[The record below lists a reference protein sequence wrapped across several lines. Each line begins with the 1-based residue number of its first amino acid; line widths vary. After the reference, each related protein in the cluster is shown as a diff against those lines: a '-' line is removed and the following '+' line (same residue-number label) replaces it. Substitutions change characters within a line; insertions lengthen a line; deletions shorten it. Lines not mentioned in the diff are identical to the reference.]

1 VTSIRH
7 RTLSVNG
14 LDMHVADAGDGPP
27 VLHLHG
33 FPELW
38 SSWRHQLTAL
48 GESGFHAIA
57 PDQRG
62 YGGTTAP
69 PSVDDYDIH
78 HHLANVVALLDA
90 LGGDGA
96 VVVGHDWGSLVLS
109 TLVHLAAD
117 RVRAAVWM
125 SVPYFPRTPIPP
137 TQLFKAAAGENFMYI
152 LYFQRVGPADDELS
166 RDPRRTM
173 SRLLWS
179 ASGDAPDAARR
190 PLPKEGTG
198 FLDGMD
204 DPTALPSWL
213 TEDDLDYF
221 TDEFQRTGFTGG
233 LNWYRNLDRNWETT
247 EHLSGAGGLE
257 AEPTRPAPPQ
267 AGRVAEPAVERRA
280 PNQRVV
286 SQPALFVAGDRDPVI
301 ANRALVDNMD
311 ALVPDLRGKVLIEG
325 AGHWTQQERPE
336 QVNAALLGFLRE
348 LD

>member
-1 VTSIRH
+1 
-7 RTLSVNG
+7 
-14 LDMHVADAGDGPP
+14 
-27 VLHLHG
+27 
-33 FPELW
+33 
-38 SSWRHQLTAL
+38 
-48 GESGFHAIA
+48 
-57 PDQRG
+57 
-62 YGGTTAP
+62 
-69 PSVDDYDIH
+69 
-78 HHLANVVALLDA
+78 
-90 LGGDGA
+90 
-96 VVVGHDWGSLVLS
+96 
-109 TLVHLAAD
+109 
-117 RVRAAVWM
+117 
-125 SVPYFPRTPIPP
+125 
-137 TQLFKAAAGENFMYI
+137 
-152 LYFQRVGPADDELS
+152 
-166 RDPRRTM
+166 M

-247 EHLSGAGGLE
+247 EDLAGA
-257 AEPTRPAPPQ
+257 T
-267 AGRVAEPAVERRA
+267 VK
-280 PNQRVV
+280 
-286 SQPALFVAGDRDPVI
+286 QPALFIAGDRDPVI

-311 ALVPDLRGKVLIEG
+311 SVVPDLRGKVLIEG